1 MLLGSKGENYMFEPN
16 NISKLQ
22 KVMTTYNDE
31 LSVMFLFYLL
41 ENLLLIKF
49 NLFNESNVP
58 VMDR

>member
-1 MLLGSKGENYMFEPN
+1 MFDPN

-41 ENLLLIKF
+41 ENILLIKF
-49 NLFNESNVP
+49 NFFNESNVP
-58 VMDR
+58 IMDREIRDLKLF

>member
-1 MLLGSKGENYMFEPN
+1 MFEPN